1 MRIRVAKL
9 AELAPNKGAAVTVGD
24 LALVLFRSGERVYA
38 LRNRCPHAG
47 APLSIGRLRGTELT
61 CAWHGWMFDVTTGE
75 CLPKN
80 PPFDVPSY
88 PVAIQGEDVFVDLP
102 ESPTKC

>member
-1 MRIRVAKL
+1 MRVRVAKL
-9 AELAPNKGAAVTVGD
+9 AELAPNKGVSVMVGA
-24 LALVLFRSGERVYA
+24 LSLVLFRRGERVYA

-80 PPFDVPSY
+80 PPFAVPTY
-88 PVAIQGEDVFVDLP
+88 PVTIQADDVLVELP
-102 ESPTKC
+102 AT